1 LTDVVEAFASRD
13 SFDAYASDYDT
24 HLNVG
29 LSVTGEDKDYY
40 ARCRARWLAGRLA
53 RLRLRPRTV
62 LDFGCG
68 TGSATPFLLDDIGAE
83 NVLGVDVSAESIRIA
98 QSRFAGS
105 PASFALVSDLAL
117 SAKVDLAF
125 CNGVFHHIPPAERD
139 ASVAYVFRALRPGG
153 VFAFWENNPWNPG
166 TRYIMSRVAF
176 DRGAITLTPPQSRAL
191 LRRAG
196 FEVLRTDFLF
206 LFPAMLRALR
216 WIEPLASALPL
227 GGQYLVLGRKP
238 S

>member
-1 LTDVVEAFASRD
+1 
-13 SFDAYASDYDT
+13 
-24 HLNVG
+24 
-29 LSVTGEDKDYY
+29 
-40 ARCRARWLAGRLA
+40 
-53 RLRLRPRTV
+53 
-62 LDFGCG
+62 
-68 TGSATPFLLDDIGAE
+68 
-83 NVLGVDVSAESIRIA
+83 
-98 QSRFAGS
+98 
-105 PASFALVSDLAL
+105 
-117 SAKVDLAF
+117 
-125 CNGVFHHIPPAERD
+125 
-139 ASVAYVFRALRPGG
+139 

-227 GGQYLVLGRKP
+227 GGQYLVLGRKA